1 MEKQELLQVFDQNK
15 NMLNE
20 SIERSLKKTLS
31 DGKHFMIILIFIE
44 NDGKFLIQKV
54 SNEKGSEYAT
64 TGGHVTFMDDGFT
77 TCKKE
82 VNEELGITLN
92 DEDIE
97 YVDAIDYKNCFCE
110 IYYSSKYIDI
120 NDLTLQEEEVESV
133 SWMSEEEIRLLI
145 KNEQFRKGNIEPFN
159 MIKNYKIRKNRMI

>member
-1 MEKQELLQVFDQNK
+1 
-15 NMLNE
+15 
-20 SIERSLKKTLS
+20 
-31 DGKHFMIILIFIE
+31 MIILIFIE

-82 VNEELGITLN
+82 VSEELGITLN

-97 YVDAIDYKNCFCE
+97 YVDTIDYKNCFCE
-110 IYYSSKYIDI
+110 IYYSSQYIDI
-120 NDLTLQEEEVESV
+120 NNLTLQEEEVESV

-145 KNEQFRKGNIEPFN
+145 KNEQFRNGNIQPFN
-159 MIKNYKIRKNRMI
+159 KILKYKESLKTK